1 MEENDKEEK
10 LEERKKP
17 FGAISRNL
25 EPFGAIRSH
34 VKPFMAI

>member
-17 FGAISRNL
+17 IGGIWSHLELLGA
-25 EPFGAIRSH
+25 
-34 VKPFMAI
+34 M